1 MPDNQPLPIF
11 GPEGLLLSF
20 NQDWNGKDNPQIGAT
35 SSGQGF
41 RIQFQNGNS
50 LQVQVARKGNLAR
63 IATRWRFAQEGGYR
77 LYATTRLSHEQKAP
91 EIFLPAIWYQG
102 NRQGEGKFPS
112 ETIAENFSFLETRSS
127 LPCAI
132 VLAGS
137 RNTLCQCISPAPCE
151 PLASVSWRG
160 DCAITTIP
168 GAEWP
173 YSYRGKGKLVS
184 TQDETKPRWHFAQG
198 TEYEREWTVM
208 LTPSDGVLAA
218 WECFVRA
225 LEVRPLWKP
234 TLSWEQYGTT
244 KLAHLLSLVRFE
256 DGEPYLLMGSGNGE
270 EQQVYEFTAGSF
282 LVKGLEAATE
292 FATTPAWM
300 LQEPHVRERLGAL
313 MPRLGISRLEE
324 ALPLLALRLGR
335 YYLKAERAPGIWQDC
350 HDLESGLWGGYLGI
364 GEHPEFRMMVNSRT
378 TGEAMRQYVCLY
390 EALEPYGLADGR
402 FLEVAGRVAQFFC
415 DIQISGGSFGRW
427 WTTKGRPENTSGTN
441 GAYIATFLC
450 TLLRHKDD
458 ERLKSH
464 LLLALE
470 HYGRLIDDGRFYGDT
485 LDADSCDKE
494 AGVALLDLM
503 LHAWNLLEDQRYLDW
518 ARKAARFV
526 LSWTW
531 QTDGWLEP
539 DSPMAKRH
547 FHTQG
552 MTSVSIANQ
561 HLDFYGMLVAL
572 LFERLSK
579 ASGDPFWHRQAV
591 MMENASRQLVA
602 TEADML
608 GRSEAYYGWQPEQ
621 MNHTDWDYFDREDQI
636 RGTFAIDIAWV
647 AVLGYGAWL
656 TLQEE
661 GYITCD
667 ESV

>member
-1 MPDNQPLPIF
+1 MSPDQSLSVF
-11 GPEGLLLSF
+11 GQERLQLSF
-20 NQDWNGKDNPQIGAT
+20 SQDWNGKDNPQIGAT
-35 SSGQGF
+35 SSEKG
-41 RIQFQNGNS
+41 ILLQFQNGNT
-50 LQVQVARKGNLAR
+50 LQVQIVAKGNLAKV
-63 IATRWRFAQEGGYR
+63 ATRWHFAQEGEYR
-77 LYATTRLSHEQKAP
+77 LYAATRLPHGQKGQ

-102 NRQGEGKFPS
+102 NRQGEGRFPS

-137 RNTLCQCISPAPCE
+137 RDTLCQCISPAPHR

-160 DCAITTIP
+160 DRAITTIP

-184 TQDETKPRWHFAQG
+184 TQNEAKPRWHFVRGDA
-198 TEYEREWTVM
+198 YEREWILM

-218 WECFVRA
+218 WERFVRA
-225 LEVRPLWKP
+225 LEVQPLWKP
-234 TLSWEQYGTT
+234 TLSWKQYGTT
-244 KLAHLLSLVRFE
+244 KLAHLLSLIRFE
-256 DGEPYLLMGSGNGE
+256 EGEPYLLMGSGNGK

-282 LVKGLEAATE
+282 LVKGLEAAVE
-292 FATTPAWM
+292 FATTPAWV
-300 LQEPHVRERLGAL
+300 LQDSHVRERLEVL
-313 MPRLGISRLEE
+313 MPKLGASRRED
-324 ALPLLALRLGR
+324 ALPILALRLGR
-335 YYLKAERAPGIWQDC
+335 YYLKAERSPGIWQDC
-350 HDLESGLWGGYLGI
+350 HDLSSGIWGGYLGI

-378 TGEAMRQYVCLY
+378 TGEAMRQYVRLY
-390 EALEPYGLADGR
+390 EALVPCGLADER

-427 WTTKGRPENTSGTN
+427 WTTRGRPENTSGTN

-450 TLLRHKDD
+450 ALLRHKDD
-458 ERLKSH
+458 ERLKGH

-470 HYGRLIDDGRFYGDT
+470 YYGRLIDDGRFYGDT

-503 LHAWNLLEDQRYLDW
+503 LCAWDLLEDRRYLDW

-531 QTDGWLEP
+531 QADGWLEP
-539 DSPMAKRH
+539 DSPMARRH

-579 ASGDPFWHRQAV
+579 ASRDAFWHRQAV
-591 MMENASRQLVA
+591 MMENACRQLVA

-621 MNHTDWDYFDREDQI
+621 MNHTDWDYFDRDDQI

-667 ESV
+667 EPV